1 MPRIPRATPKTLA
14 IASAAL
20 RDGDPALGRVIER
33 VGPCTMHRGRRRG
46 SHFEHLASAIVSQ
59 QLSGKAASTIYGRFA
74 ALFPDDTPD
83 ARRLMRLSDDRLRE
97 VGLSRQKVAAIR
109 DLATHVRADA
119 LPLDRIETL
128 PDDDVIT
135 ALTQVR
141 GIGRW
146 TAQMFLMFRLGR
158 LDVWPELDLGVQKGA
173 QRILGLRRHPDH
185 RATARLGVRWAPY
198 RSVAAWYC
206 WRALELEA
214 P

>member
-1 MPRIPRATPKTLA
+1 MPPIPRATPRTLA
-14 IASAAL
+14 TAVDTL
-20 RDGDPALGRVIER
+20 RAGDPALARVIDQ
-33 VGPCTMHRGRRRG
+33 VGPCTIHRSRRRG
-46 SHFEHLASAIVSQ
+46 THFEHLASAIVSQ
-59 QLSGKAASTIYGRFA
+59 QLSGKAAATIYGRFE
-74 ALFPDDTPD
+74 ALFPDETPD
-83 ARRLMRLSDDRLRE
+83 ATRLARLTDIRLRD

-109 DLATHVRADA
+109 DLAAHVRADA
-119 LPLDRIETL
+119 LPLDRIESML
-128 PDDDVIT
+128 DDEVIA

-185 RATARLGVRWAPY
+185 RAMTRLGARWAPY